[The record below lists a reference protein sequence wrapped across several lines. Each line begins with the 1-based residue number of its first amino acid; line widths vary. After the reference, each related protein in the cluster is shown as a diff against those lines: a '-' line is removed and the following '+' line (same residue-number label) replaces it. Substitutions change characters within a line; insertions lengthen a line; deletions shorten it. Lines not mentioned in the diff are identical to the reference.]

1 MKTIWKQ
8 NPYYTYQID
17 AIESWL
23 DEQARS
29 GLFLDGRHGTFLTF
43 KKAAPRFLRYRID
56 LKRDIGY
63 AGEEERIAAY
73 GELGWEYVC
82 DLNSHADVYVCRDST
97 ATELNTDE
105 DILHEVLDKLLRNE
119 IWWGAAGIIIL
130 PLLWLENLLPKNW
143 GGYSGVYDRMINGM
157 FPLFV
162 VLTVLLILTWVIPAA
177 LRLYD
182 AVQTRRRVL
191 LTRDYHTASR
201 AKKRRFLNRSVL
213 ATCVVILLVL
223 TAMWIYVKS
232 DSDITSAE
240 FPGPTVVELFPGHEP
255 PSSIPHSKGIPDEML
270 WLDNLP
276 LIRSAHARQYGHVPD
291 PHDTYAKIPVWIY
304 NVDIQT
310 VHIAPWAEK
319 YAAEKAK
326 AYDMEPVSVFSWE
339 NAWFVEDSYENYDGR
354 PIFRQELIL
363 QDGKDVWWFGYWSY
377 DKASEYDLLAACRNC
392 MGGDP

>member
-82 DLNSHADVYVCRDST
+82 DLNSHADVYVCRDSN

-105 DILHEVLDKLLRNE
+105 NILHEVLDKLLRNE

-157 FPLFV
+157 FLLFV

-182 AVQTRRRVL
+182 AVQARRRVL
-191 LTRDYHTASR
+191 LTRDYHTAFR
-201 AKKRRFLNRSVL
+201 AKKRRFLNRSVM
-213 ATCVVILLVL
+213 ATCLVILLVL

-232 DSDITSAE
+232 DRDITSAE
-240 FPGPTVVELFPGHEP
+240 FPGPTVTELFPGHEP
-255 PSSIPHSKGIPDEML
+255 PSSIPYSNGIPYEIL

-276 LIRSAHARQYGHVPD
+276 LIRSAHARQYGEEQLD
-291 PHDTYAKIPVWIY
+291 PNDEHNRRIKWIY
-304 NVDIQT
+304 NADIET
-310 VHIAPWAEK
+310 VHIAAWAKK
-319 YAAEKAK
+319 YAAEHA
-326 AYDMEPVSVFSWE
+326 AVYHMEAISFSGWE
-339 NAWFVEDSYENYDGR
+339 NAWFGQTNYENNDGR
-354 PIFRQELIL
+354 TVYQQVLIL
-363 QDGKDVWWFGYWSY
+363 QDGKDVLQFGYWSY
-377 DKASEYDLLAACRNC
+377 GDAPEYDLYPRLQELYGR
-392 MGGDP
+392 

>member
-29 GLFLDGRHGTFLTF
+29 GLFLDGRYGTFLTF

-63 AGEEERIAAY
+63 TGEEERIAAY
-73 GELGWEYVC
+73 EELGWEYVC

-105 DILHEVLDKLLRNE
+105 DTLHEVLDKLLRNE
-119 IWWGAAGIIIL
+119 IWWGIASIIIL

-143 GGYSGVYDRMINGM
+143 GGYNGVYDRMINGL

-162 VLTVLLILTWVIPAA
+162 AMTVLLILTWVIPAA

-213 ATCVVILLVL
+213 ATSVVMLVVL
-223 TAMWIYVKS
+223 TMMWIYVKS
-232 DSDITSAE
+232 ERDVTSAE
-240 FPGPTVVELFPGHEP
+240 FPGPTVIELFPGHEP
-255 PSSIPHSKGIPDEML
+255 PSFIPYSNGVPDEVL

-276 LIRSAHARQYGHVPD
+276 LIRSAHARQYGEEQLD
-291 PHDTYAKIPVWIY
+291 PNDEHNRRVKWIY
-304 NVDIQT
+304 NADIET
-310 VHIAPWAEK
+310 VHIEAWAEK
-319 YAAEKAK
+319 YAAERAAK
-326 AYDMEPVSVFSWE
+326 YHMEPTSFSGWE
-339 NAWFVEDSYENYDGR
+339 KAWFRQSNYENSDGR
-354 PIFRQELIL
+354 TVYQQVLLL
-363 QDGKDVWWFGYWSY
+363 QDGKDVWWFGYWTY
-377 DKASEYDLLAACRNC
+377 GEAPKYDLYSCLQELYEK
-392 MGGDP
+392 